1 MPFATGTLEHCILAR
16 HSRCRRGGR
25 SSCGP
30 DPAPSMS
37 AQSHRSYKSPYSAA
51 SAGPGF
57 FCWFSACCPP
67 RVTDGTHVT
76 FCRTLPSLCVFLLY
90 TKNPSSQRACLLHL
104 SIRATLTACRVLL
117 KGDTH
122 VHSTCPVTQLHN
134 LLTPPRQT
142 INRAINQ
149 AALPCCQGNLFAF
162 SLRSIIL
169 FSLVSSSAP
178 IVSFIYQAISY
189 PECL

>member
-16 HSRCRRGGR
+16 HSRHRRGGR

-30 DPAPSMS
+30 GPAPPMG

-67 RVTDGTHVT
+67 RVTDGTQVT

-104 SIRATLTACRVLL
+104 SVRATLTHCLPRATERRF
-117 KGDTH
+117 
-122 VHSTCPVTQLHN
+122 TCPQHLCSHSASQPPYSPQQSCRPSSVA
-134 LLTPPRQT
+134 LLSDY
-142 INRAINQ
+142 
-149 AALPCCQGNLFAF
+149 LMGLLF
-162 SLRSIIL
+162 
-169 FSLVSSSAP
+169 P
-178 IVSFIYQAISY
+178 
-189 PECL
+189 